1 MAKDNPRYR
10 LARQE
15 IRSVI
20 NYYKYGGFDASMAIA
35 DHFEKRRGQG
45 KNIADQCICD
55 SQE

>member
-1 MAKDNPRYR
+1 M
-10 LARQE
+10 
-15 IRSVI
+15 SVI